1 MIGHPWKPGFEDCDA
16 GVPRLRLYLKLKAE
30 ESDCSDKRERILGI
44 PVRLAR
50 EPTMESFG
58 STIIRQSVRIF
69 GGLFERYAALLNHDL
84 GDLLVKKNK
93 RFS

>member
-1 MIGHPWKPGFEDCDA
+1 
-16 GVPRLRLYLKLKAE
+16 
-30 ESDCSDKRERILGI
+30 
-44 PVRLAR
+44 
-50 EPTMESFG
+50 MESFG